1 MVNFEYKN
9 QNARYDVQDFSRII
23 AILRGEGGC
32 PWDREQ
38 THESLRRNL
47 LEEAYE
53 VCEAIDEGSVPN
65 LWEELGDLLMQVIFH
80 AAIEEENGNFDLT
93 DVCDGACRKL
103 IYRHPHVFS
112 DVKVSG
118 TGEVLENWEALK
130 RKEKSQTTVTS
141 ALDGVARSL
150 PGLWRAEKIQN
161 KAKKCGFDW
170 PSVDGAMGKLR
181 EEVDELQAGLDA
193 RDGENIAEELGDVL
207 FSAVNVARFAGVDPE
222 AALHQACEKFIRR
235 FRFMEEAVSA
245 AGRDLEHMSLEEME
259 HYYQQ
264 ARQELEGK
272 EPQVTQRG
280 AVCSP
285 PVPEY

>member
-53 VCEAIDEGSVPN
+53 VCEAIDEGSVPH
-65 LWEELGDLLMQVIFH
+65 LREELGDLLMQVIFH

-150 PGLWRAEKIQN
+150 PGLWRAEKIQK
-161 KAKKCGFDW
+161 KAAKAGFDW
-170 PSVDGAMGKLR
+170 PDVQGALAKLR
-181 EEVDELQAGLDA
+181 EETGELEEAVRVGT
-193 RDGENIAEELGDVL
+193 NVSEELGDLL
-207 FSAVNVARFAGVDPE
+207 FAAVNVARFVHTDPEEALSGACDKFARRFRAVEE
-222 AALHQACEKFIRR
+222 AALAQGRR
-235 FRFMEEAVSA
+235 
-245 AGRDLEHMSLEEME
+245 LEDMTLAEMDVLWDQVKE
-259 HYYQQ
+259 
-264 ARQELEGK
+264 QE
-272 EPQVTQRG
+272 
-280 AVCSP
+280 S
-285 PVPEY
+285 